1 MTKTHDISA
10 ELQALQARA
19 RQLKA
24 RQKAEIGRAIL
35 ATGAEQVFSPDE
47 LIGLVLAGLEQA
59 SANPAAREGWRRRGE
74 AFRRKASSSSGKPG
88 GQSRPAA
95 GPAQDPVEPMAAAAA
110 E

>member
-10 ELQALQARA
+10 ELQALQDRA

-74 AFRRKASSSSGKPG
+74 AFRRKASGSGKPA
-88 GQSRPAA
+88 GQSRPAT
-95 GPAQDPVEPMAAAAA
+95 GSAQDPVEPMAAAAA

>member
-10 ELQALQARA
+10 ELQALQDRA

-35 ATGAEQVFSPDE
+35 ATGAEQVVSPAE
-47 LIGLVLAGLEQA
+47 LIGRGLAGLEQA
-59 SANPAAREGWRRRGE
+59 AATPAAREGWRRRGE
-74 AFRRKASSSSGKPG
+74 DFRRKASGKPA

-110 E
+110 P

>member
-10 ELQALQARA
+10 ELQALQDRA

-74 AFRRKASSSSGKPG
+74 AFRKASGSGKPG

-95 GPAQDPVEPMAAAAA
+95 GLAQDPVEPMAAAAA

>member
-10 ELQALQARA
+10 ELQALQDRA

-24 RQKAEIGRAIL
+24 RHKAEIGRAIL

-74 AFRRKASSSSGKPG
+74 DFRRKASGKPA

-110 E
+110 P

>member
-10 ELQALQARA
+10 ELKALQDRA

-24 RQKAEIGRAIL
+24 RQKADIGRAIL
-35 ATGAEQVFSPDE
+35 ATGAEQLLSPDE
-47 LIGLVLAGLEQA
+47 LVGLVLAGLEQA
-59 SANPAAREGWRRRGE
+59 GSNPAAREGWRRRGE
-74 AFRRKASSSSGKPG
+74 AFRHKAGGGGKPG

-95 GPAQDPVEPMAAAAA
+95 GPAQDPVDPMAAAAA

>member
-10 ELQALQARA
+10 ELQALQDRA

-74 AFRRKASSSSGKPG
+74 AFRRKASGKPD
-88 GQSRPAA
+88 GQPRPASRS
-95 GPAQDPVEPMAAAAA
+95 AQDPVEPMAAAAA
-110 E
+110 Q